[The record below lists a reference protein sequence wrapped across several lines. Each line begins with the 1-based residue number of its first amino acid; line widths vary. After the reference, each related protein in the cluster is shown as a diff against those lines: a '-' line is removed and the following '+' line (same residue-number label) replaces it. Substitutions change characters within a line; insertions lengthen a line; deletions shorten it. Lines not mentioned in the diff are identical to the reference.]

1 MRRCRVVI
9 DNNIFGYTFYVV
21 QEKIFGLWWNKKGFK
36 DVEMLENYILE
47 LEEKGYLVTIK
58 DKRDEN

>member
-9 DNNIFGYTFYVV
+9 ENNIFGYTFYVV
-21 QEKIFGLWWNKKGFK
+21 QKRIFGLWWNRKGFK
-36 DVEMLENYILE
+36 DVEMLESYILE

-58 DKRDEN
+58 DKRDED